1 MKSNQQFARKCISN
15 LPRFRDRRFRI
26 VLVALRDLKV
36 LDIKPSSEE
45 QLTAFFKQIESFL
58 IDYDLIA
65 TPIMGEAGD
74 LFVNFATFQFKAGLY
89 GKTPSSEFLT
99 AAEAT
104 LSCSS
109 VVDGIYMGLGPATP
123 INDEEIGRQ
132 LRINMRELRKGGT
145 MQLAIR
151 AYIPGPKG
159 FSDRHRYHTIGWS
172 SFSLNRPG
180 EVKVSDLIDTDLL
193 VANPTPG
200 REIMPFGGPN
210 VIFALPVKDFLAY
223 ATRKGL
229 AMTAVSLDGVFEIMR
244 PDDK

>member
-15 LPRFRDRRFRI
+15 IPRFRDRRFRI

-36 LDIKPSSEE
+36 IDIKPSSEE
-45 QLTAFFKQIESFL
+45 QLTVYFKQIESFL
-58 IDYDLIA
+58 IDHDLIA

-89 GKTPSSEFLT
+89 GKTASSEFLT
-99 AAEAT
+99 AAECE
-104 LSCSS
+104 LSRSS
-109 VVDGIYMGLGPATP
+109 VVDGLYSGLGTASP
-123 INDEEIGRQ
+123 INDEEISRQ
-132 LRINMRELRKGGT
+132 LGIRLRELIKGCAQ
-145 MQLAIR
+145 QLAIR
-151 AYIPGPKG
+151 AFIPGPKG
-159 FSDRHRYHTIGWS
+159 FNDRHRYHTIGWS
-172 SFSLNRPG
+172 RFGLNHSG
-180 EVKVSDLIDTDLL
+180 EVKVNDLVDTDLL

-210 VIFALPVKDFLAY
+210 IIFALPVKDFLAY